1 MPFDVQIVNL
11 VLLIAAIVL
20 LIVNLVRRPK
30 GDDRQEKKIEETAQR
45 MNEGFS
51 RLEGKIDSG
60 SQTSAEQVS
69 RLRSEVSDTLR
80 NSMQAQTEALN
91 RGFQGQNDT
100 LAKGLQSQN
109 ETLTKGLQSQS
120 DTLNRGLK
128 AQSDQ
133 LLSASKLQNDTL
145 TGMKDSMTKSLADT
159 TEKLTASNEKKL
171 DEIRGVVSEK
181 LDKTLNERL
190 DTNFRQVGDQL
201 GKLYKSLGELQN
213 LSEGVT
219 DLNKTLSN
227 VKTRGTWGEVQ
238 LGRILEQTLTPGQ
251 YEENIATKKNSSDR
265 VEYAIKF
272 PAPED
277 GKGSVYLPID
287 SKFPS
292 DLYNHILDASEAGD
306 PKAVE
311 AAVGELKNR
320 ILTEARTIR
329 DKYISPPQTTNYAIM
344 FLPTEGL
351 YAEVLR
357 INDLTEQCQAMGILI
372 AGPTT
377 ITAILNS
384 LQAGFR
390 NMALSKKSFEVMK
403 LLEAIKAQFT
413 KMDAEVEKTQ
423 KKLSEAMSSTD
434 KLQSRTR
441 LITRR
446 MQKIGEMDMEDAKQ
460 VIDLDEDADALPAD
474 SDSDE

>member
-1 MPFDVQIVNL
+1 MPIDVQTVNL
-11 VLLIAAIVL
+11 ILLIAAIL
-20 LIVNLVRRPK
+20 LLLVNLFRKSDQSGR
-30 GDDRQEKKIEETAQR
+30 DQLED
-45 MNEGFS
+45 FS
-51 RLEGKIDSG
+51 GRLNKDLARLEGKIDSG
-60 SQTSAEQVS
+60 NQTDAEQIS
-69 RLRSEVSDTLR
+69 RLRSEVSATLR
-80 NSMQAQTEALN
+80 DGMQAQTETLN
-91 RGFQGQNDT
+91 RGMQN
-100 LAKGLQSQN
+100 
-109 ETLTKGLQSQS
+109 QS
-120 DTLNRGLK
+120 DTLSRGLK

-133 LLSASKLQNDTL
+133 LLQASKLQNDTL
-145 TGMKDSMTKSLADT
+145 TGMKDSMVKSLADT

-306 PKAVE
+306 AKAVE

-357 INDLTEQCQAMGILI
+357 INDLTEQCQAMGILV

-403 LLEAIKAQFT
+403 LLEAIKAQFA

-434 KLQSRTR
+434 KLQNRTR
-441 LITRR
+441 IITRR
-446 MQKIGEMDMEDAKQ
+446 MQKIGEMDMNEAKG
-460 VIDLDEDADALPAD
+460 VIDLDEDEHDAASLPGD